1 MKEILLKLIE
11 RKKKE
16 IAELRTKIAGATDVN
31 EARADYAT
39 LEKLNE
45 ELTSLL
51 EAVKKEEEKEGN
63 GDGANGGNAG
73 NGEAGEGRSAAP
85 AGATFNPVATYGQGN
100 GAGAPA
106 NVQRSN
112 GDPLATMEYRTAFMN
127 YVRTGE
133 KSAVL
138 QVEKRADDQT
148 ELSNLGV
155 LIPTT
160 VVDEII
166 KGVEKV
172 RGQLY
177 SKVKKTNLK
186 GGVKYPLGAFSA
198 KFNRVGENGAPTDRQ
213 DGGSVTGFVE
223 FGYKIGEIRLAQTLL
238 MSVMGVTVFEQELAK
253 ILVEAYVEAMELE
266 IIKGNPAN
274 NEMVGILHN
283 STDGLQRIPANHIID
298 FTAAEIADW
307 TKWEEKLFAE
317 IPLSMEGANPEFVM
331 AKQTYVANLC
341 TLNDSHGQPIKKAG
355 FDASDKLHK
364 FNEYVVN
371 RVEKDIFKDFNSCAD
386 GEYFGMFWVGEKAY
400 SINSNLNFAV
410 TRYFD
415 NEKNQWVQK
424 GLVINDGK
432 ILDPKYIFLLR
443 KKVAAQ

>member
-1 MKEILLKLIE
+1 MKEFFKKLIA
-11 RKKKE
+11 KKQE
-16 IAELRTKIAGATDVN
+16 GINATRAALIAEADAEK
-31 EARADYAT
+31 RAELGKT
-39 LEKLNE
+39 LEALSTELE
-45 ELTSLL
+45 ELKAKLA
-51 EAVKKEEEKEGN
+51 EVDDNNGN
-63 GDGANGGNAG
+63 GANAG
-73 NGEAGEGRSAAP
+73 NGEGTPAAGEGRSAIP

-100 GAGAPA
+100 
-106 NVQRSN
+106 SN
-112 GDPLATMEYRTAFMN
+112 GANAGEERNDNDPLATMEYRTAFMN

-133 KSAVL
+133 RAAVL
-138 QVEKRADDQT
+138 NVERRADDQT
-148 ELSNLGV
+148 ELADLGV

-160 VVDEII
+160 IVNEII

-186 GGVKYPLGAFSA
+186 GGIKYPLGAFSA
-198 KFNRVGENGAPTDRQ
+198 TFNRVGENGAPTDRQ
-213 DGGSVTGFVE
+213 NGGSITGYVE

-238 MSVMGVTVFEQELAK
+238 MSVMGVTVFETELAK

-274 NEMVGILHN
+274 NEMVGILHD
-283 STDGLQRIPANHIID
+283 SADGLQRIDASHIID
-298 FTAAEIADW
+298 FTAEEIADW

-355 FDASDKLHK
+355 YDVSDKQHK

-371 RVEKDIFKDFNSCAD
+371 RVEKDIFKDFNSCTD

-400 SINSNLNFAV
+400 SINSNMNFAV

-443 KKVAAQ
+443 KKVTTA